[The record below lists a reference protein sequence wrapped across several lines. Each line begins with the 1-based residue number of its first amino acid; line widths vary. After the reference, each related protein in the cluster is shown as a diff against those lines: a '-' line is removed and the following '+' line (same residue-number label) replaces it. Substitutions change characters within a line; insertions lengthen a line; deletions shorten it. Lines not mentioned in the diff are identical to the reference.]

1 MSIDVNLCINYSFLH
16 SFVYI
21 CMLPCVGAEAD
32 SWKRAIDQAMHG
44 RSITS
49 NGGKELL

>member
-1 MSIDVNLCINYSFLH
+1 
-16 SFVYI
+16 
-21 CMLPCVGAEAD
+21 MLPCVGAEAD

-49 NGGKELL
+49 NGGKELIIILAIARNCSLKGVQSVVDP